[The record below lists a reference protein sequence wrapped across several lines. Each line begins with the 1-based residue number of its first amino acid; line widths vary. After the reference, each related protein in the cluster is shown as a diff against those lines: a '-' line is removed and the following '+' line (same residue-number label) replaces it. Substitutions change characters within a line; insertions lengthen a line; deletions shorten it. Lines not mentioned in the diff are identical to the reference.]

1 MPSCGWIRYRRM
13 ELVVTKR
20 RPLFACISFAS
31 LVCLALG
38 GCAGLD
44 DCRYESTQKLRAI
57 AAYRD
62 CGAPGCERYP
72 HDYKLGFLDGFY
84 TISTGGPD
92 CPPLVA
98 PSRYW
103 KPGQVI
109 GDCDN
114 RRHSY
119 YHGWQDGASRA
130 SCYPDTHHL
139 RLFETCECPAPRC
152 QPCATGCVPC
162 GTAAV
167 PAAIGPGMIHAEWMS
182 DPAAMVT
189 DAAAY
194 PTPIAAPIVASET
207 EDRDESDSDEAS
219 EEAEDK
225 SDDDGDDDDDRRSR
239 KPRSQDRKRRPT
251 EDAEEMPAPKPA
263 ARRESE
269 DVEATKES
277 LEDDVPS
284 PSDVLPQLEPQSLG
298 RPSPDDATSN
308 QDVAPEV
315 RGRANSPL
323 MAALDAV
330 NPAMIDSNRDQSI
343 DGPIELATGE
353 LQPSATPI
361 ATTDATPL
369 DRRTIQSMFGIS
381 RDFDFGTS
389 GPVQHQT
396 FDPALGDSASPSVA
410 DTPVHPVVPVGVT
423 EATFDPA
430 AATSAPSP
438 SKDDAAGTHDVQTEA
453 SPGDSSRTTA
463 DPETTSA

>member
-1 MPSCGWIRYRRM
+1 MI
-13 ELVVTKR
+13 KR
-20 RPLFACISFAS
+20 RPLFACISYAGLF
-31 LVCLALG
+31 CLALS

-62 CGAPGCERYP
+62 CGAPACERYP

-152 QPCATGCVPC
+152 QPCADQCVPC

-167 PAAIGPGMIHAEWMS
+167 PSGIGPGMIHAEWMS

-189 DAAAY
+189 DAGVY
-194 PTPIAAPIVASET
+194 PTPIAEPIIASEN
-207 EDRDESDSDEAS
+207 DSDDADEES
-219 EEAEDK
+219 EPKSDEKADAKSDREESRSPGTRSRSRQRREAE
-225 SDDDGDDDDDRRSR
+225 
-239 KPRSQDRKRRPT
+239 
-251 EDAEEMPAPKPA
+251 EAEEMPAPKPA
-263 ARRESE
+263 ANRE
-269 DVEATKES
+269 AKKETLKET

-284 PSDVLPQLEPQSLG
+284 PSDVLPKLEPQSLG
-298 RPSPDDATSN
+298 SPSIDDASSN
-308 QDVAPEV
+308 QDFAPEMI
-315 RGRANSPL
+315 GRANSPL

-330 NPAMIDSNRDQSI
+330 NPAMIDSNLDQNI
-343 DGPIELATGE
+343 AGPIELATGE
-353 LQPSATPI
+353 LEPSATPI

-381 RDFDFGTS
+381 RDFDFGS
-389 GPVQHQT
+389 PGPVQHQT
-396 FDPALGDSASPSVA
+396 YDPAIGEPVEKVA
-410 DTPVHPVVPVGVT
+410 AEVPQHTVAPAGVT

-430 AATSAPSP
+430 AAETESSSEAVPSDSDEASNPKSADASL
-438 SKDDAAGTHDVQTEA
+438 DAA
-453 SPGDSSRTTA
+453 TA
-463 DPETTSA
+463 KNQDEPAADATPATTSA